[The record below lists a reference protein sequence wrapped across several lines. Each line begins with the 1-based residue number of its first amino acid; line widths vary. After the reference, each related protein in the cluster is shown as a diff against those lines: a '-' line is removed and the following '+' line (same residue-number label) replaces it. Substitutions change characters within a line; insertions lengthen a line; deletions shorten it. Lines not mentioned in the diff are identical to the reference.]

1 MFYVIIYV
9 YFIMVNTDGSFK
21 KNTFKTKTK
30 VLHLFTRNLKVHD
43 CYFVYI
49 NTRKLLLWFIDSKE
63 KISTS
68 NHGGK
73 PIL

>member
-1 MFYVIIYV
+1 MGIKENNHVLRNNLRLFY
-9 YFIMVNTDGSFK
+9 NGKHRRKFK

-49 NTRKLLLWFIDSKE
+49 NTRKLLL
-63 KISTS
+63 
-68 NHGGK
+68 
-73 PIL
+73 